1 VRRRGERSVLIT
13 DAARSQA
20 EQLRSRERR
29 YITMMLLRAVCVV
42 VFAVLVG
49 TRPPLLWLWLP
60 LTGIAAVVLP
70 WLAVILANDGPPKEK
85 HRLGHRGAGP
95 TPPRSLPAQQSAH
108 RTIDAE
114 P

>member
-1 VRRRGERSVLIT
+1 VLIT

-29 YITMMLLRAVCVV
+29 YVTMMLVRAGCVV

-49 TRPPLLWLWLP
+49 TRPPLLWLWLT

-70 WLAVILANDGPPKEK
+70 WLAVILANDGPPKDK
-85 HRLGHRGAGP
+85 HRLGHRRVGP
-95 TPPRSLPAQQSAH
+95 TPPRSLPAQPPPH